1 MGEWPGPPYSPLVGG
16 EVGSAGEAGAGGWAA
31 HLNSAEMDQLSDDF
45 AEALA
50 RVVEPGHQAA
60 VAEVIEA
67 ATQLDD
73 AGLRIFL
80 EKFAAR
86 VRSSPRPVKRE
97 ELLQFLQAAKK
108 PGGASAP

>member
-1 MGEWPGPPYSPLVGG
+1 MARPPYSSLLGG
-16 EVGSAGEAGAGGWAA
+16 EVGSAREAGAGGRAA
-31 HLNSAEMDQLSDDF
+31 PLDSAEMDQLSDDF

-50 RVVEPGHQAA
+50 RVVEPGDQAG
-60 VAEVIEA
+60 VAEVIQA

-86 VRSSPRPVKRE
+86 IRLSPRLLKHE
-97 ELLQFLQAAKK
+97 ELLQFLQAAKE